1 MATAVQGISEKD
13 WLVLRDNKGLEYID
27 GKLVDKGMTT
37 ELHNSFAT
45 AIILY
50 LYSKGF
56 WALPENL
63 VRIPDGNEFRP
74 DVMVK
79 VPGAPKEEYTTQ
91 PPAMVFEVLS
101 KSNTWSEMQYKFKA
115 YERWGVIV
123 SLAVDP
129 ETQEWWRY
137 RDGVF
142 YPLTDL
148 TLEINETR
156 LDLGEIPKLIP

>member
-13 WLVLRDNKGLEYID
+13 WLTLQGDKGLEYIN
-27 GKLVDKGMTT
+27 GKLVERPMTT
-37 ELHNSFAT
+37 ELHGSWAM
-45 AIILY
+45 AIGLY

-56 WALPENL
+56 FAIPETL
-63 VRIPDGNEFRP
+63 VRLPDGNEFRP
-74 DVMVK
+74 DVLVK
-79 VPGAPKEEYTTQ
+79 TPDAPKEKYLTR

-101 KSNTWSEMQYKFKA
+101 ESNTWSEMQTKFKA
-115 YERWGVIV
+115 YEKWGVIV
-123 SLAVDP
+123 SLVVDP

-148 TLEINETR
+148 TLDMYETR